1 MPIEWKENEV
11 LEIEKTYKSLEL
23 SEEERNNIK
32 FYGDF
37 VANFIPLP
45 SMVIQGI
52 FSFSIRDWE
61 QAYPGKVFAAEARGP
76 NGVRVA
82 GEMNDFVKKRLKL
95 LLRNPEDHQKV
106 ENGINTALKKF
117 AEIGASGV
125 KR

>member
-1 MPIEWKENEV
+1 MEIKWKQKEV
-11 LEIEKTYKSLEL
+11 KEIQKTYKGLEL
-23 SEEERNNIK
+23 SQEERNNLK

-37 VANFIPLP
+37 IANYIPLP

-61 QAYPGKVFAAEARGP
+61 QAHPGKIFAAEARGP
-76 NGVRVA
+76 NAVQSA

-95 LLRNPEDHQKV
+95 LLKNPEDHQKI
-106 ENGINTALKKF
+106 EQALDTSLRKF

-125 KR
+125 K

>member
-1 MPIEWKENEV
+1 MQIEWKENEV
-11 LEIEKTYKSLEL
+11 SKIEKTYKSLEL

-61 QAYPGKVFAAEARGP
+61 QAHPGKLFAAEARGP
-76 NGVRVA
+76 NGVQAAR
-82 GEMNDFVKKRLKL
+82 EMNDFVKKRLKL
-95 LLRNPEDHQKV
+95 LLRNPMDHEKV
-106 ENGINTALKKF
+106 ESGIDTALRKF
-117 AEIGASGV
+117 AEIGASGT
-125 KR
+125 K